1 MFSRSS
7 FAYLFRHKIQGLLM
21 VMGITIGVAVA
32 VAIDLANAS
41 SAKALELSTQSLV
54 GKATH
59 QVFAPPAGLDEAVFK
74 DIIKSGLSLKAV
86 PVVSGIVTSPQMGN
100 SPMQLMG
107 IDPFYDYAFRS
118 YLGQTNQFFDANA
131 FQLFTH
137 PGAVIISRSIA
148 TQYSLKP
155 GDSVSVDYGG
165 ETKNAYVAGVVT
177 SNDGYQNR
185 IFQGLIIS
193 DISTAQEIL
202 QKEGTIDR
210 IDLILPLGN
219 QAIEEQLS
227 LLLPGSV
234 KVTPIEARS
243 AGLDQL
249 TSAFQTNLTALS
261 FLAMLVGMFLIY
273 NTMTFSIVQRRSFF
287 GIYRCLGVTRREI
300 FYMVMA
306 EATVIGI
313 VGGLLGLI
321 VGIGLGQFT
330 IKMVSQTVNDLYFTT
345 TINST
350 SISYSSLVKGF
361 LLGLITTIMTAVP
374 PALEAASVSPRE
386 ALSRYSV
393 EHRSKQRIWK
403 VALAGVAAFG
413 LAFVLLYIPTQNLIL
428 GFSII
433 AFITIGFAMVTPLV
447 MVWLLNIF
455 QPFLIKISRL
465 SGRLAPRNLI
475 SSLSRTSVAVSAL
488 MVSIAVSIG
497 VGLMIGSFRTTV
509 DVWLRTSLQGDVY
522 ITAPSF
528 ISNQPT
534 LPIDPAILPDL
545 KTNPEVA
552 SFYQLKINTVESESG
567 EVQIAATDNMQ
578 LPFERLYKHLD
589 IPKSEI
595 WQAMENG
602 SILITESLAYRLGIP
617 DSGGS
622 LNLATSQG
630 LVRFPV
636 IGVYYDYASTSGTI
650 QMPLDVY
657 QRYWGDKTISAIGIH
672 LKPGINAEIFSKN
685 LPGIL
690 PTNQSLLIRPNK
702 DLRQDVMVVFD
713 RTFAITRALQILAM
727 VVAFIGILSALG
739 LLQFERQ
746 REMGI
751 MRALGLTNREVWSLA
766 MLETFLMGLV
776 AGLMAIPTGYTLA
789 LILVDIINQRSFGWS
804 MSLSATPMIF
814 VQAIVIAIAAAVL
827 AGIFPAWRMSH
838 MQAVEA
844 IRYE

>member
-1 MFSRSS
+1 
-7 FAYLFRHKIQGLLM
+7 M

-59 QVFAPPAGLDEAVFK
+59 QVFAPPAGLDEAVFI
-74 DIIKSGLSLKAV
+74 DIIKSGLSLKAA
-86 PVVSGIVTSPQMGN
+86 PVVSGIVTSTQMGDL
-100 SPMQLMG
+100 PMQLMG

-118 YLGQTNQFFDANA
+118 YLGQTNQFFDINA

-137 PGAVIISRSIA
+137 PGAIIISRSIA
-148 TQYSLKP
+148 TQYLLKP
-155 GDSVSVDYGG
+155 GDNLSIGYGG

-177 SNDGYQNR
+177 SNDSYQNR
-185 IFQGLIIS
+185 IFQGLIIA

-202 QKEGTIDR
+202 QKEGSIDR
-210 IDLILPLGN
+210 IDLILPVGN
-219 QAIEEQLS
+219 QAIDEQLS
-227 LLLPGSV
+227 RLLPASV
-234 KVTPIEARS
+234 AVSSIEARS

-287 GIYRCLGVTRREI
+287 GVYRCLGVTRREI
-300 FYMVMA
+300 FFMVMA
-306 EATVIGI
+306 EAMVIGI
-313 VGGLLGLI
+313 VGGVLGLI

-345 TINST
+345 TINAT
-350 SISYSSLVKGF
+350 SISSSSLVKGF
-361 LLGLITTIMTAVP
+361 LLGLVTTILTAIP

-413 LAFVLLYIPTQNLIL
+413 LAFVLLYIPTENLIL

-497 VGLMIGSFRTTV
+497 VGLMIGSFRATV
-509 DVWLRTSLQGDVY
+509 DEWLHTSLEGDVY

-534 LPIDPAILPDL
+534 LPIDPAILPSL

-578 LPFERLYKHLD
+578 LPFERLYKHID
-589 IPKSEI
+589 IPKADI

-617 DSGGS
+617 DSGGN

-636 IGVYYDYASTSGTI
+636 IGVYYDYASTSGTV

-657 QRYWGDKTISAIGIH
+657 QRYWGDFSISAIGIH
-672 LKPGINAEIFSKN
+672 LIPGVNAADFSNK

-727 VVAFIGILSALG
+727 IVAFIGILSALG

-804 MSLSATPMIF
+804 MSLSAPPMIF
-814 VQAIVIAIAAAVL
+814 IQAIAIAIAAAVL